1 MMNSHKRYVVL
12 TPFDKAEVVAGIAR
26 IRGIEADVVS
36 TGSGVAL
43 VRDIP
48 VPEFTD
54 WDIAELLGDIEDAAG
69 NEAPVPQS
77 SPNSDIDADN
87 PRAVAAVFSE
97 LSPYGVVLLEVELG
111 DDVGGE
117 DGVSG
122 VVHAQRVIAGK
133 PGEVL
138 PAGLILN
145 SLDPKIE
152 ALILG
157 LQPIEEIDPHVIRPS
172 DAEQF
177 LKRSFN
183 DDGGETC
190 A

>member
-1 MMNSHKRYVVL
+1 MNSHKRYVVL
-12 TPFDKAEVVAGIAR
+12 TPFEKAVVVAGIAH
-26 IRGIEADVVS
+26 IHGIEADVVS
-36 TGSGVAL
+36 TDSGVAL

-48 VPEFTD
+48 VPEFAD
-54 WDIAELLGDIEDAAG
+54 WDIAELLGPTGDAG
-69 NEAPVPQS
+69 SGEASAPES

-87 PRAVAAVFSE
+87 PQAVAAVFSE

-133 PGEVL
+133 PGEAL

-157 LQPIEEIDPHVIRPS
+157 LQPIDEIDPHVIKPS

-177 LKRSFN
+177 LKHSFR
-183 DDGGETC
+183 DDNGD
-190 A
+190 ASA